1 MKYFVI
7 VLVLVA
13 LFIGY
18 VLLAKDYHSSQDP
31 YIFLQ
36 RKTYSSLEKYMMEK
50 GYKCLSNFCYN
61 KDFRDEY
68 DFGLLTTEWLDRL
81 KEMYGDVI
89 LSKAYDIHG
98 NELPDWMIGVWVPEN
113 KEIV

>member
-7 VLVLVA
+7 VLVLAA
-13 LFIGY
+13 LFISY
-18 VLLAKDYHSSQDP
+18 FLLAKDSHGYQVP

-36 RKTYSSLEKYMMEK
+36 RKTYSSLEKYMIGR
-50 GYKCLSNFCYN
+50 GYRCISNFCYN

-68 DFGLLTTEWLDRL
+68 DFGLLTIEWLDRL

-98 NELPDWMIGVWVPEN
+98 NELPDWMIGVWVLEN